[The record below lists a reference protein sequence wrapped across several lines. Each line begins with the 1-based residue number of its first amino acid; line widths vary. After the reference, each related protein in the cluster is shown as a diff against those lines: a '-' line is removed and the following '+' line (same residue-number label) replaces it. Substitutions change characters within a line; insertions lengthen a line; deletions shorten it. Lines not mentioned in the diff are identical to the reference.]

1 MGRKP
6 KYPDAEKVIADFYNA
21 VSESFNNPSEDEK
34 GREGK
39 KKQEL
44 LAEEFGI
51 SRLKV
56 RKTLITTGDVVYPE
70 TKRIQA
76 MLADGMELK
85 TVCEKLRLSNSTLN
99 SLLPYSKGVYKL
111 SEVSAAA
118 ERTAVY
124 RARLQAVQTLQSAVQ
139 EGSDVSFALWNAII
153 AFQNYPFT
161 TSGRGSRAGVSFTY
175 VVSDAGGSGGK
186 HYTGAEVDGYGN
198 ELWIVQNGEKREKSI
213 TRSSVDY
220 ALQIAL
226 EGEVT
231 GPKGL
236 KIYGS
241 SYVYSIFKRFG
252 LV

>member
-6 KYPDAEKVIADFYNA
+6 KYPDAERVIADFYNA
-21 VSESFNNPSEDEK
+21 VSESYNNPSEDEK
-34 GREGK
+34 GREGM

-44 LAEEFGI
+44 LAEEFGT
-51 SRLKV
+51 SRLKI
-56 RKTLITTGDVVYPE
+56 RKILITSRDIVYPE

-76 MLADGMELK
+76 MLAEGMKLK
-85 TVCEKLRLSNSTLN
+85 AVCEKLRISSSTVN

-118 ERTAVY
+118 ERTSIY
-124 RARLQAVQTLQSAVQ
+124 RTRLQAVQLLQSAV
-139 EGSDVSFALWNAII
+139 GDSNDLSLVLWKTII

-161 TSGRGSRAGVSFTY
+161 TSGRGNRSGVSFTY
-175 VVSDAGGSGGK
+175 IVSDVGGGGK
-186 HYTGAEVDGYGN
+186 HYTGESVEGYGN
-198 ELWIVQNGEKREKSI
+198 ELWIIQNGEKREKSI

-220 ALQIAL
+220 AMQITL